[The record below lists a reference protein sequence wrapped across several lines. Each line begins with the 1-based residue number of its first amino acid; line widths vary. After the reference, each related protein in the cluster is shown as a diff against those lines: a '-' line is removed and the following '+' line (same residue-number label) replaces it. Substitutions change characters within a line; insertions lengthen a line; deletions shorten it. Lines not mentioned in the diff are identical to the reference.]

1 MRYEKSSDYRYQHSL
16 RLATGY
22 RHGELWSRQRSLDL
36 RPGISE
42 NNRRTSEGHDFYLPV
57 ATIIETGN
65 HIAHANGD
73 RFSMA
78 ERLADKIID
87 ATNATSPWAAFTEQ
101 NDLWNEEG
109 LASLAVRWKTTAP
122 AGQSLGDAS
131 IVDVANYYAK
141 MGFDVEILTGDAG
154 LKAYQPQPKSGVRI
168 PRRRK

>member
-1 MRYEKSSDYRYQHSL
+1 MKKVLIIDTSILCVWLQV
-16 RLATGY
+16 TGMESCGPDNDRWTY
-22 RHGELWSRQRSLDL
+22 DRVFQKITEEQAKGTTF
-36 RPGISE
+36 I
-42 NNRRTSEGHDFYLPV
+42 LPV

-154 LKAYQPQPKSGVRI
+154 LKAYQPQPKSEVRI

>member
-1 MRYEKSSDYRYQHSL
+1 MKKVLIIDTSILCVWLQVTGMESCGPDNDRWTYDRVFQKITEEQAKGTTFIL
-16 RLATGY
+16 R
-22 RHGELWSRQRSLDL
+22 
-36 RPGISE
+36 
-42 NNRRTSEGHDFYLPV
+42 V

-131 IVDVANYYAK
+131 IVDVVNYYAK